1 MHNLSQKLLNYS
13 TDKVGLS
20 ACVNEKKKKKRSD
33 MVKNVQPKEH
43 ATRSNHNYNKF

>member
-20 ACVNEKKKKKRSD
+20 ACVNEKKKKKKIRHGE
-33 MVKNVQPKEH
+33 KCAAKR
-43 ATRSNHNYNKF
+43 TCNKIKPQL

>member
-20 ACVNEKKKKKRSD
+20 ACVNEKKKKKIRHGE
-33 MVKNVQPKEH
+33 KCAAKR
-43 ATRSNHNYNKF
+43 TCNKIKPQL

>member
-20 ACVNEKKKKKRSD
+20 ACVNGKRKKKKDHRHGEKCAAKR
-33 MVKNVQPKEH
+33 
-43 ATRSNHNYNKF
+43 TCNKIKPQL